1 MIKPHPRE
9 NLGNSQI
16 FERKFSL
23 WGNGDHVLSNVGG
36 SPQRSCVFD
45 LDVIPGP
52 REGVE
57 FSSPS
62 FRRVRDTSARG
73 GHFPGRHTSSTFPPW
88 LSYLERGVSQM
99 MIEVSGG
106 ERYPGGTLSGIGN
119 VLDPPP
125 VVVVP
130 GRGVKFS
137 YLDFRAW
144 R

>member
-1 MIKPHPRE
+1 
-9 NLGNSQI
+9 
-16 FERKFSL
+16 
-23 WGNGDHVLSNVGG
+23 
-36 SPQRSCVFD
+36 
-45 LDVIPGP
+45 
-52 REGVE
+52 
-57 FSSPS
+57 
-62 FRRVRDTSARG
+62 
-73 GHFPGRHTSSTFPPW
+73 
-88 LSYLERGVSQM
+88 M

-137 YLDFRAW
+137 YLDDSCLEIGTYLDFRAW